1 VTIDLVDRPSDLKLL
16 MGADA
21 RVLIFP

>member
-1 VTIDLVDRPSDLKLL
+1 LTLGDPPADLKLY

-21 RVLIFP
+21 RVLVLP